1 VWRLLKSCTHEG
13 SLTSLTTELQL
24 LLVEGD
30 SELAE
35 KYKLKLELDGYCVT
49 VVNNREAAVAALM
62 ESLPDLVF
70 LDIRLQWPDGF
81 EVLNHIRAN
90 KATRDL
96 PVVVLSNESKDEL
109 FRRGLQLDA
118 REWVIRSPT
127 PLAFGP
133 R

>member
-1 VWRLLKSCTHEG
+1 M
-13 SLTSLTTELQL
+13 TTELQL

-30 SELAE
+30 PELAE
-35 KYKLKLELDGYCVT
+35 KYKLKLEMDGYCVT

-62 ESLPDLVF
+62 ESLPDLV
-70 LDIRLQWPDGF
+70 LDIRLPWPDGF
-81 EVLNHIRAN
+81 EMLNHIRAN
-90 KATRDL
+90 KSTRDL

-109 FRRGLQLDA
+109 VRRGLQLGA